1 VAAIAAPAAQAVVLD
16 EGNTVRSEND
26 QNGVV
31 IKGDD
36 KTFAAVPDGG
46 IMVRGDDKTFAAV
59 PDGGIMVR
67 GDDKVIE
74 PLPNGFLVR
83 GERYVSEPTSGPGWN
98 QHGYAVATR
107 ADLIDGGVL
116 VRGERYVSEPT
127 SGPGWNQH
135 GYAVAKRA
143 DLIDGGALVRGERY
157 VSQPTS
163 GPGWNQHGYAVAKPT
178 DIGQLPGRQVQ
189 VTSEPS
195 GFDLRDGLFVA
206 MAALGLALLAF
217 GALLLSRHGSRP
229 ETA

>member
-31 IKGDD
+31 IK
-36 KTFAAVPDGG
+36 
-46 IMVRGDDKTFAAV
+46 GDDKTFAAV

-98 QHGYAVATR
+98 QHGYAVAKR

-116 VRGERYVSEPT
+116 VRGERYVSE
-127 SGPGWNQH
+127 
-135 GYAVAKRA
+135 
-143 DLIDGGALVRGERY
+143 
-157 VSQPTS
+157 PTS